1 MQIHFHLIKLKYKME
16 SNSKDQKTSLLSSNV
31 SSKSIEFA
39 GSNMVKEEIEP
50 ESGLGA
56 QVVVSDDEED

>member
-1 MQIHFHLIKLKYKME
+1 ME